1 MMAINLILKEL
12 RKNVEDRARLD
23 AQLRR
28 EMMRY
33 PQNHPDRKYAEYD
46 VEYASKLADQSAEAL
61 AILEAHVKARGAA

>member
-1 MMAINLILKEL
+1 MAINLILKEL

-33 PQNHPDRKYAEYD
+33 PQNPPDRKYAEYD